1 MIQFIVN
8 FLKNQIQEG
17 TTYSSSFA
25 WFNVFIQI
33 LAPGPFSQEA
43 KNNNE
48 LFDFQKHL
56 QTALKVLVLG
66 LRGWWGSAGAWSL
79 SAQFGQP
86 FFLPCR
92 RRQWQPTPVLLPGES
107 MDRGAWKATVHGVA
121 KSWTRLSD
129 FTFTFMHWRRKW
141 QPIPVFLPGESQGQ
155 RSLVGCHLCGRTES
169 DTTDAT

>member
-92 RRQWQPTPVLLPGES
+92 RRQWQPTPV
-107 MDRGAWKATVHGVA
+107 
-121 KSWTRLSD
+121 
-129 FTFTFMHWRRKW
+129 
-141 QPIPVFLPGESQGQ
+141 FLPGEFPWTEVPGGLQSMGSQ
-155 RSLVGCHLCGRTES
+155 RVGHGWAAKHSTAQHAPY
-169 DTTDAT
+169 DTTFLLEDLYPWVSEKQTFHLKYLQIAK

>member
-8 FLKNQIQEG
+8 FLKIQIQEG

-43 KNNNE
+43 KNNDD
-48 LFDFQKHL
+48 LFDFQSTCK
-56 QTALKVLVLG
+56 Q
-66 LRGWWGSAGAWSL
+66 AWRSL
-79 SAQFGQP
+79 SWGWEAGEEVQTHGHSVPNLASP
-86 FFLPCR
+86 FSY
-92 RRQWQPTPVLLPGES
+92 PVEEGNGNPLQYSCLENP

-121 KSWTRLSD
+121 KSWTRLRD
-129 FTFTFMHWRRKW
+129 FTFPFMHWRRKW
-141 QPIPVFLPGESQGQ
+141 QPTPVFLPGESQGQ
-155 RSLVGCHLCGRTES
+155 RSLLGCRLWGRTES